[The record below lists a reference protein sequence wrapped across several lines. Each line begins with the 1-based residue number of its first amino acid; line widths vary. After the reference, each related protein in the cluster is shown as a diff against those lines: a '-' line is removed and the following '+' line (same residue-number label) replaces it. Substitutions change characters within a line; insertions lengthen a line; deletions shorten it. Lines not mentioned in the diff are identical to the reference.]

1 MPSGPAGRLS
11 CLTDVASTRAR
22 LEAIA
27 QERGER
33 LVITKPSTDGDGVL
47 AALETI
53 KDVPDDGPPV
63 RASAKGR
70 DQSGQA
76 LSSLLHLMARA
87 LPLRNP
93 ALIELSDLE
102 HVLREQAFL
111 LNAQLVVRTMPDGK
125 IRAAFVDQFAQRVTR
140 PGMILLAAEAPDR
153 RAALGALHSLAIG

>member
-1 MPSGPAGRLS
+1 MPSGPTGRLS

-53 KDVPDDGPPV
+53 KDVPDEGPPV

-70 DQSGQA
+70 DESEA
-76 LSSLLHLMARA
+76 LSSLLHLMASTPS
-87 LPLRNP
+87 LNP

-102 HVLREQAFL
+102 RVLREQAFL
-111 LNAQLVVRTMPDGK
+111 LNAQLVVDTMPDGK
-125 IRAAFVDQFAQRVTR
+125 IRAAFVDPFAQRVTR
-140 PGMILLAAEAPDR
+140 PGKILLAAEAPDR
-153 RAALGALHSLAIG
+153 HAALEALHSLAIG